1 MDTPVKSWRS
11 AAWLTVLSLFVSAAQ
26 AAELPAYR
34 LEVVR
39 GDGTYYPT
47 IIDAINNRGQ
57 LVGRARHLE
66 PRPDHS
72 ALVLITDG
80 EPRVLSESENTG
92 EHFRDLNEAGDVLGA
107 GRHHPIVW
115 RRDGTIERVPML
127 QQARGIN
134 SAGQIAGEFKGSP
147 ARFDHG
153 ALTLLETVDGEYAA
167 AEAIN
172 EQGVIAGGAYRT
184 VDGISYREPAI
195 WDENGR
201 IKLLGSF
208 GTVGGT
214 ALAINDLGHTVGYSI
229 GRHPDGDAFFH
240 DGSQMV
246 AVPRAEGS
254 CRVQLAVAIN
264 NHDLVVAHT
273 ECGGGMGPVLW
284 QGGATRH
291 LRDLLPDRA
300 KGWKTMFA
308 KGVNDAGQVVGWGLY
323 YGKERS
329 FIASP
334 VAAR

>member
-1 MDTPVKSWRS
+1 MDAPVKSSRS
-11 AAWLTVLSLFVSAAQ
+11 AAWLAVLPLFVPAAQ

-34 LEVVR
+34 LEIVR
-39 GDGTYYPT
+39 GDGSYYPT
-47 IIDAINNRGQ
+47 TIDAINNRGQ
-57 LVGRARHLE
+57 LAGRARNLE
-66 PRPDHS
+66 PRPYHS

-80 EPRVLSESENTG
+80 VPRVLSESENTG
-92 EHFRDLNEAGDVLGA
+92 EQFQDLNDAGDVLGN
-107 GRHHPIVW
+107 GNRHPIVW
-115 RRDGTIERVPML
+115 WRDGTSERIPML

-134 SAGQIAGEFKGSP
+134 SAGQIAGAFNGSP
-147 ARFDHG
+147 ARYDHG
-153 ALTLLETVDGEYAA
+153 ALTLLETIDGQYAYV
-167 AEAIN
+167 EAIN
-172 EQGVIAGGAYRT
+172 EQGAIAGSAYRT
-184 VDGISYREPAI
+184 VDGISSNEPAI

-208 GTVGGT
+208 GTVGGV

-246 AVPRAEGS
+246 PVPRVEGF
-254 CRVQLAVAIN
+254 CRVQLAMAIN

-273 ECGGGMGPVLW
+273 ECGAGMGPVLW
-284 QGGATRH
+284 QGGTTRH

-308 KGVNDAGQVVGWGLY
+308 QGVNDAGQVVGWGLY
-323 YGKERS
+323 YGKYRS

-334 VAAR
+334 VTAR